1 MQVLGIDIGGTGIK
15 GAPVDLDT
23 GQLVTERRKIATPQ
37 PSTPEAVTEVVK
49 ELAGAFGWTGTTG
62 ATFPGVVRAGTVASA
77 ANLDKTWIGTDA
89 AAAFGKAIGTGV
101 TVLNDADAAGLAE
114 MTFGAGQGEHG
125 TVLMI
130 TFGTGV
136 GSALF
141 TGGLLVPNTE
151 LGHIEIRG
159 KDAEKRASERGKEA
173 HGWSWKEWAT
183 RVDEYMQHMEALL
196 SPDLIIVGGGISK
209 ESEKWVPLLTG
220 VRARIVTAT
229 LQNDAGIVGAAMA
242 AAGIGTAK

>member
-15 GAPVDLDT
+15 GAPVDLAT

-141 TGGLLVPNTE
+141 TGGTLVPNTE

>member
-229 LQNDAGIVGAAMA
+229 LQNDAGIAGAAMA